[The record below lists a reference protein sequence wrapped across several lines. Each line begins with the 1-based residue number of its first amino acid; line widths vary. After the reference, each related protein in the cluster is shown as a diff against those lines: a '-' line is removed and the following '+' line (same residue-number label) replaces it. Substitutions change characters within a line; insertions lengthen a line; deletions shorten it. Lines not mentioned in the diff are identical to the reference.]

1 MADNTRW
8 SVARRAFVATLTAL
22 ALVASACGGGDDDDA
37 APSGSSSDTTETTTS
52 GEDDADDA
60 LLVGVEDVLPDDDL
74 TLADDV
80 VVVRSDDGKAVKS
93 FGDDGSS
100 LVIDGDA
107 EGIDDLAEGD
117 VLLLTGVTVVRVE
130 SIETDGDDVVVT
142 AAPVTLPEVIQDGE
156 LEWDEDIELDRARL
170 ASWGG
175 AGDGDASSA
184 EEDPTADGELS
195 EDEVG
200 EIMDGVNDALEGES
214 YVDLGDA
221 RPISYVRPAAQ
232 AKDPE
237 PYTVKGKIGAQG
249 GDQLEYEVTYTPSA
263 TKPRIAMQV
272 GFGSDLKGTVGIDVT
287 IDKLASSGNA
297 SIVGGKVEQFEL
309 NLDELAGEATL
320 EASVQALENVASAV
334 TKPFLKLP
342 FQFEVPVVIG
352 GIPFTFSGES
362 TIQVNLSMAIA
373 GSTMGGKA
381 EVTFG
386 GPAGFKVKDAAL
398 SVFGQRISEAPNLL
412 ETVKAAAKG
421 PVGLVYTTELPKFGL
436 GFGFANVATAKVFIS
451 NGAVVSFHVLPMPA
465 PCTATNIA
473 HVVAAGV
480 EADFLGLNV
489 ELGRKAISDKRFNYQ
504 VPTDARCNAG

>member
-1 MADNTRW
+1 MAADSSRRW
-8 SVARRAFVATLTAL
+8 VARRALVAMSTAL
-22 ALVASACGGGDDDDA
+22 ALFAAACGGGGDDGPDEA
-37 APSGSSSDTTETTTS
+37 VSGSNTTETTTVD
-52 GEDDADDA
+52 EVDDAA
-60 LLVGVEDVLPDDDL
+60 LLTNVEDVLPDEDL
-74 TLADDV
+74 TLTDDV
-80 VVVRSDDGKAVKS
+80 VVVRSDEGRAVKS
-93 FGDDGSS
+93 FGADGSTVT
-100 LVIDGDA
+100 LDGDA
-107 EGIDDLAEGD
+107 EGLDELDEGD
-117 VLLLTGVTVVRVE
+117 ILLLTGVTVVRVE
-130 SIETDGDDVVVT
+130 SIGSNGDDVVIT
-142 AAPVTLPEVIQDGE
+142 AGPVTLPEVIEDGE
-156 LEWDEDIELDRARL
+156 LEWDEDIDLGNARL
-170 ASWGG
+170 ASWGASG
-175 AGDGDASSA
+175 ESTASDDGD
-184 EEDPTADGELS
+184 LS
-195 EDEVG
+195 EEEVDEIWG
-200 EIMDGVNDALEGES
+200 GVNDALEGES

-221 RPISYVRPAAQ
+221 RPISYVQ
-232 AKDPE
+232 TKDPD

-272 GFGSDLKGTVGIDVT
+272 GFGSDLKGTVGVDVT
-287 IDKLASSGNA
+287 VDKLASSGNA
-297 SIVGGKVEQFEL
+297 SIVGGKVQQFEL
-309 NLDELAGEATL
+309 NLDELAGEATV

-381 EVTFG
+381 EISFG

-504 VPTDARCNAG
+504 VPTDKRCNVG